1 MNYLLAPFA
10 LGFRKG
16 GVSALGEVTCME
28 MNLIAFRVDL
38 SARAGG
44 SEDPQLSPL
53 IHISVNIRENY
64 RHAGSSPAL
73 IQIQDK
79 HDSIGSTCVV

>member
-1 MNYLLAPFA
+1 MNYLLAAFA

-38 SARAGG
+38 SARADG
-44 SEDPQLSPL
+44 SENPQLSPL

-64 RHAGSSPAL
+64 NLEIRLDTQAAL
-73 IQIQDK
+73 QL
-79 HDSIGSTCVV
+79 